1 MMTISQSASMADD
14 VFKVPLFDVNSNV
27 DPMISQQ
34 DFVSPR
40 PYLCNFAAFIWYPTH
55 ETW

>member
-1 MMTISQSASMADD
+1 MADD

-27 DPMISQQ
+27 DPMIAQQ
-34 DFVSPR
+34 DFVSPK